1 MNITCKAERYIAQQ
15 ILDKANSLSRDYDWQ
30 KKIENLTYSSE
41 AFIKDKC
48 KDFHLEKMFNMENSP
63 IWQQVK
69 KDEKRTENPILDFT
83 KKISKGTKLFFEKT
97 SYLREQEKLTLE
109 KIRLIIRQIEKDIRE
124 YERKEKETVVENDF
138 DYTVRMSL
146 VENLEKSIKQSL
158 METKRINPKYFG
170 TNEEYTNEYDFFLEE
185 NSELFSRIKRKTLF
199 KEPMTPEEKNEA
211 VRLITRTATQEYMDT
226 LIPEKNIT
234 PEELIKIKDEIKA
247 SNEQYLLIR
256 LERLGYELNPNGV
269 MKFNGSL
276 EELKKS
282 IPYVK
287 HMKTYGYNFNIL
299 ETRFLNNEED
309 KQRFKEISNFL
320 SKGSTTLKLEKVE
333 NKEMLFSQLKEIQFN
348 EKGILARGDERQTH
362 DTMTCDPDNLK
373 TLLIDLKKLLEF
385 SEKKFAVG
393 YTENEEKPK
402 IALTKKNFMLNE
414 IYEPQKLVKKI
425 DSVMKNY
432 DLLNSS
438 EEKRK
443 IKIRSLFS
451 EEAKWEFEITTN
463 DSIKLVGEPKVCET
477 IVSLILEK
485 EEIKNILVNDQLVKG
500 EMIEEFKQKEKK
512 QEKTEVEEKQE
523 EVLDENE
530 KFSEENMENEI
541 EKINEE
547 NKKSD
552 EAFKSDNEDGN
563 FWDYV
568 MNEGISDFN
577 FENETTIVSKE
588 NNNEKEENE
597 EEKVKKSN
605 KSERTI

>member
-1 MNITCKAERYIAQQ
+1 M
-15 ILDKANSLSRDYDWQ
+15 
-30 KKIENLTYSSE
+30 
-41 AFIKDKC
+41 
-48 KDFHLEKMFNMENSP
+48 
-63 IWQQVK
+63 
-69 KDEKRTENPILDFT
+69 
-83 KKISKGTKLFFEKT
+83 FFEKT

-138 DYTVRMSL
+138 DYAVRMSL

-309 KQRFKEISNFL
+309 KQRFKEISDFL
-320 SKGSTTLKLEKVE
+320 SKGSTTLKLEKIE
-333 NKEMLFSQLKEIQFN
+333 NKEMLFSQLKEIQFS

-432 DLLNSS
+432 DFLNSS

-443 IKIRSLFS
+443 IKIRSLVS
-451 EEAKWEFEITTN
+451 EEAKWEFEITTK

-477 IVSLILEK
+477 IASLILEK
-485 EEIKNILVNDQLVKG
+485 EEIKNILVNNQLIKG
-500 EMIEEFKQKEKK
+500 EMIEEFKPKEKK
-512 QEKTEVEEKQE
+512 QEKIEVEEKQE
-523 EVLDENE
+523 EVLVENE
-530 KFSEENMENEI
+530 EFSEENMENEI

-568 MNEGISDFN
+568 MNEGISDFT
-577 FENETTIVSKE
+577 FGNETTTVSKE

-597 EEKVKKSN
+597 EEEVKKNN